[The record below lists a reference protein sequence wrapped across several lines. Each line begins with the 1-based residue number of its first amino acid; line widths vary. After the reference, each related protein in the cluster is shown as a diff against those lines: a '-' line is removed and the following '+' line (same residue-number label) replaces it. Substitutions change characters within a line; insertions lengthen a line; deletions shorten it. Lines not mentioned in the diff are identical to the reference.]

1 MPPPAGPPWAGGP
14 GGPAGPGGPQQP
26 PGKGWKHSRRLR
38 WGAGIAA
45 VALLAAGGTA
55 AGLEL
60 TGTPANAAQAVA
72 LNAALT
78 APGRGCPGPAGTQG
92 KGAHGSSAH
101 RNSAKGNSAKG
112 NGTKGAGTGHRRCLR
127 RRLREI
133 KGMYGEAAF
142 HTANGTQTLAFE
154 RGTVAS
160 ASSGKL
166 TVHAPD
172 GTQWTWTLSS
182 NSMIR
187 KSGQTIP
194 ASQLTG
200 GTRVFVG
207 GQVTGSSRD
216 ARLVFVRPPKNTRG
230 GHSPGQSGA
239 GSSGSSAS
247 GT

>member
-14 GGPAGPGGPQQP
+14 GGPPQP

-45 VALLAAGGTA
+45 VALLAAGGAA

-72 LNAALT
+72 LNSALT
-78 APGRGCPGPAGTQG
+78 APGRNCPAPAGVQG
-92 KGAHGSSAH
+92 SGSH
-101 RNSAKGNSAKG
+101 RNGARGSAGR
-112 NGTKGAGTGHRRCLR
+112 GAGAGHRRCLR

-133 KGMYGEAAF
+133 KGMYGEVAF

-154 RGTVAS
+154 RGSVAS
-160 ASSGKL
+160 VSGSKL
-166 TVHAPD
+166 TVHAPN

-182 NSMIR
+182 SSMIR
-187 KSGQTIP
+187 KAGRTIQ

-207 GQVTGSSRD
+207 GQVNGSSRD
-216 ARLVFVRPPKNTRG
+216 ARLVFVRPPKNLRG
-230 GHSPGQSGA
+230 RQAQGQPGAGQPGMGQPGT
-239 GSSGSSAS
+239 GSSGSSAPGM

>member
-1 MPPPAGPPWAGGP
+1 MPPPGGPPWAGGP
-14 GGPAGPGGPQQP
+14 GGPAGPQQP

-92 KGAHGSSAH
+92 KGAHGSSSHGSGA
-101 RNSAKGNSAKG
+101 RG
-112 NGTKGAGTGHRRCLR
+112 NGTRGAGAGHRRCLR

-133 KGMYGEAAF
+133 KGMYGEVAF

-154 RGTVAS
+154 RGTVTS

-182 NSMIR
+182 GSMIR

-207 GQVTGSSRD
+207 GQVTGGSRD

>member
-1 MPPPAGPPWAGGP
+1 
-14 GGPAGPGGPQQP
+14 
-26 PGKGWKHSRRLR
+26 
-38 WGAGIAA
+38 
-45 VALLAAGGTA
+45 
-55 AGLEL
+55 
-60 TGTPANAAQAVA
+60 
-72 LNAALT
+72 
-78 APGRGCPGPAGTQG
+78 
-92 KGAHGSSAH
+92 
-101 RNSAKGNSAKG
+101 
-112 NGTKGAGTGHRRCLR
+112 
-127 RRLREI
+127 
-133 KGMYGEAAF
+133 MYGEVAF

-182 NSMIR
+182 SSMIR

-207 GQVTGSSRD
+207 GQVAGSSRD

-239 GSSGSSAS
+239 GSSGGSASGSSAS
-247 GT
+247 GGAASGTGS

>member
-14 GGPAGPGGPQQP
+14 GGPGGPQQP
-26 PGKGWKHSRRLR
+26 RGKGWKPSRRLR

-55 AGLEL
+55 AGVEL

-72 LNAALT
+72 LNSALT
-78 APGRGCPGPAGTQG
+78 APGRNCPAPAGAQG
-92 KGAHGSSAH
+92 NGSH
-101 RNSAKGNSAKG
+101 GNSASG
-112 NGTKGAGTGHRRCLR
+112 NSASGNSARGAGAGHRRCLR

-133 KGMYGEAAF
+133 KGMYGEVAF

-154 RGTVAS
+154 RGAVAS
-160 ASSGKL
+160 VSGSKL

-187 KSGQTIP
+187 KAGQTIP

-207 GQVTGSSRD
+207 GQVNGSSRD
-216 ARLVFVRPPKNTRG
+216 ARLVFVRPPKNLRG
-230 GHSPGQSGA
+230 RHAQGPSGP

-247 GT
+247 GTGT